1 MKKIIICISLLC
13 LLILSCKQNK
23 AEITKVEP
31 KENVVFEN
39 RVLTKKNTLKTF
51 SPEYFDYSNVILK
64 QDINDTIY
72 AKFSNDTFEDCLTIN
87 VESGKIS
94 QTKTT
99 IRIKN
104 KIDKIIYEHIF
115 QTTELING
123 YDTETI
129 KNDDEMGNYLI
140 NQAKGILK
148 NGILIPKKLSKE
160 DYLNQSLKEEFED
173 FETFNEIK
181 NSNRVI
187 FFYGLEEENLYYLG
201 FSKDK
206 NKVVTIINCC

>member
-1 MKKIIICISLLC
+1 
-13 LLILSCKQNK
+13 
-23 AEITKVEP
+23 
-31 KENVVFEN
+31 
-39 RVLTKKNTLKTF
+39 
-51 SPEYFDYSNVILK
+51 
-64 QDINDTIY
+64 
-72 AKFSNDTFEDCLTIN
+72 
-87 VESGKIS
+87 
-94 QTKTT
+94 
-99 IRIKN
+99 
-104 KIDKIIYEHIF
+104 
-115 QTTELING
+115 
-123 YDTETI
+123 
-129 KNDDEMGNYLI
+129 MGNYLI